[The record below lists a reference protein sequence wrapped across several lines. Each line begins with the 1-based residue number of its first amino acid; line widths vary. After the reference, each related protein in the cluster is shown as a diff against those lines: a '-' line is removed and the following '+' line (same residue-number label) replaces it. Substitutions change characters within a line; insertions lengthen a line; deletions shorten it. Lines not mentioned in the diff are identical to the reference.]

1 MTNESM
7 RVEGPVL
14 TPPAVHREDSVT
26 DSSGASAPSD
36 QVQDPG
42 LSAADTDSA
51 PTLAPPGAEVATEDT
66 TGVTAT
72 WHSSVKIDA
81 LWGID
86 ETRNAWIRVV
96 GVGWKKI
103 HNGRD
108 GAFQALVTLA
118 GQARQTGRPVNLREE
133 AGGIIH
139 EIYLW

>member
-1 MTNESM
+1 MTNESV

-14 TPPAVHREDSVT
+14 TPPAVHREDSTTEVG
-26 DSSGASAPSD
+26 GASAPD
-36 QVQDPG
+36 DHVQEPG

-51 PTLAPPGAEVATEDT
+51 PTLAPPEVQVSAEDT
-66 TGVTAT
+66 LAATAT
-72 WHSSVKIDA
+72 WHTSVKIDA

-86 ETRNAWIRVV
+86 ETRNAWVRVV
-96 GVGWKKI
+96 GVGWKKV

-133 AGGIIH
+133 AGGVIH